1 MTHARGATMPWQAT
15 AIPFPLCRKGEE
27 MVGAT
32 GIEPVTPPV

>member
-1 MTHARGATMPWQAT
+1 MLRTHLAR
-15 AIPFPLCRKGEE
+15 AILTKSVE